1 MEKLKDYLKLFTYI
15 FYPGIV
21 FILYLSQI
29 LEGNLGINLIF
40 CPTDLAFMAV
50 VLILYV
56 IFDMY
61 KISESKLIKKIK
73 KDDGRYAYMTVCL
86 CGRGADL
93 DKVNKYL
100 SFSPFDIFI
109 ILLVL
114 LMSLYDDLKVY
125 FYLNNNVSVNLI
137 IVFIIWLV
145 LFGICY
151 FIDMKQK

>member
-73 KDDGRYAYMTVCL
+73 KDDGRY
-86 CGRGADL
+86 
-93 DKVNKYL
+93 KL
-100 SFSPFDIFI
+100 SFMFIFI

-151 FIDMKQK
+151 YIDMKQK

>member
-1 MEKLKDYLKLFTYI
+1 MEKVKDYLKLFTYI

-73 KDDGRYAYMTVCL
+73 KDDGRY
-86 CGRGADL
+86 
-93 DKVNKYL
+93 KL
-100 SFSPFDIFI
+100 SFMFIFI

-151 FIDMKQK
+151 FMDMKQK

>member
-1 MEKLKDYLKLFTYI
+1 MEKVKDYLKLFTYI

-40 CPTDLAFMAV
+40 CPADLVFMII
-50 VLILYV
+50 VLVLYV
-56 IFDMY
+56 IFDIY
-61 KISESKLIKKIK
+61 KISESTLIKKMK
-73 KDDGRYAYMTVCL
+73 KDDGRY
-86 CGRGADL
+86 
-93 DKVNKYL
+93 KL
-100 SFSPFDIFI
+100 SFMFIFI

-151 FIDMKQK
+151 FMDMKQK

>member
-40 CPTDLAFMAV
+40 CPTDLVFMAV

-73 KDDGRYAYMTVCL
+73 KDDGRY
-86 CGRGADL
+86 
-93 DKVNKYL
+93 KL
-100 SFSPFDIFI
+100 SFMFIFI

-137 IVFIIWLV
+137 IVFII
-145 LFGICY
+145 CY
-151 FIDMKQK
+151 FYTTSL

>member
-1 MEKLKDYLKLFTYI
+1 MEKVKDYLKLFTYI

-40 CPTDLAFMAV
+40 CPPDLVFMII
-50 VLILYV
+50 VLVLYV
-56 IFDMY
+56 IFDIY
-61 KISESKLIKKIK
+61 KISESTLIKKMK
-73 KDDGRYAYMTVCL
+73 KDDGRY
-86 CGRGADL
+86 
-93 DKVNKYL
+93 KL
-100 SFSPFDIFI
+100 SFMFIFI

-151 FIDMKQK
+151 FMDMKQK

>member
-73 KDDGRYAYMTVCL
+73 KDDGRY
-86 CGRGADL
+86 
-93 DKVNKYL
+93 KL
-100 SFSPFDIFI
+100 SFMFIFI

-125 FYLNNNVSVNLI
+125 FYLNNNVIVNLI

>member
-15 FYPGIV
+15 FYPCIV

-73 KDDGRYAYMTVCL
+73 KDDGRY
-86 CGRGADL
+86 
-93 DKVNKYL
+93 KL
-100 SFSPFDIFI
+100 SFMFIFI

>member
-73 KDDGRYAYMTVCL
+73 KDDGRY
-86 CGRGADL
+86 
-93 DKVNKYL
+93 KL
-100 SFSPFDIFI
+100 SFMFIFI
-109 ILLVL
+109 ILLGL

>member
-56 IFDMY
+56 I
-61 KISESKLIKKIK
+61 SESKLIKKIK
-73 KDDGRYAYMTVCL
+73 KDDGRY
-86 CGRGADL
+86 
-93 DKVNKYL
+93 KL
-100 SFSPFDIFI
+100 SFMFIFI

>member
-73 KDDGRYAYMTVCL
+73 KDDGRY
-86 CGRGADL
+86 
-93 DKVNKYL
+93 KL
-100 SFSPFDIFI
+100 SFMFIFI

-114 LMSLYDDLKVY
+114 LKSLYDDLKVY

>member
-73 KDDGRYAYMTVCL
+73 KDDGRY
-86 CGRGADL
+86 
-93 DKVNKYL
+93 KL
-100 SFSPFDIFI
+100 SFMFIFI

-137 IVFIIWLV
+137 IVFIIWLI

-151 FIDMKQK
+151 FMDMKQK

>member
-29 LEGNLGINLIF
+29 LVGNLGINLIF

-73 KDDGRYAYMTVCL
+73 KDDGRY
-86 CGRGADL
+86 
-93 DKVNKYL
+93 KL
-100 SFSPFDIFI
+100 SFMFIFI

-151 FIDMKQK
+151 FMDMKQK

>member
-40 CPTDLAFMAV
+40 CPTDLVFMAV

-73 KDDGRYAYMTVCL
+73 KDDGRY
-86 CGRGADL
+86 
-93 DKVNKYL
+93 KL
-100 SFSPFDIFI
+100 SFMFIFI

-151 FIDMKQK
+151 FIDMKQN

>member
-73 KDDGRYAYMTVCL
+73 KDDGRY
-86 CGRGADL
+86 
-93 DKVNKYL
+93 KL
-100 SFSPFDIFI
+100 SFMFIFI

-114 LMSLYDDLKVY
+114 LMSLKY
-125 FYLNNNVSVNLI
+125 I
-137 IVFIIWLV
+137 FI
-145 LFGICY
+145 
-151 FIDMKQK
+151 

>member
-29 LEGNLGINLIF
+29 LEVNLGINLIF

-73 KDDGRYAYMTVCL
+73 KDDGRY
-86 CGRGADL
+86 
-93 DKVNKYL
+93 KL
-100 SFSPFDIFI
+100 SFMFIFI

>member
-15 FYPGIV
+15 FYRGIV

-73 KDDGRYAYMTVCL
+73 KDDGRY
-86 CGRGADL
+86 
-93 DKVNKYL
+93 KL
-100 SFSPFDIFI
+100 SFMFIFI